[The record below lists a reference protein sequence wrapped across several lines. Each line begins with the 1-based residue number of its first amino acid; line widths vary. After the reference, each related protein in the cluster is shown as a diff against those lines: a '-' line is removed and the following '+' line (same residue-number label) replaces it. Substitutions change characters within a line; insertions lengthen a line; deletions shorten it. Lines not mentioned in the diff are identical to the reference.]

1 MKYSPPK
8 IILILA
14 TALAANLAAF
24 GADDAKAGADNSK
37 KNERD
42 RSGDTKTSGDQSNK
56 TEDIKVTQ
64 AIRQAIVKDQ
74 SLSMTAKNVKIIT
87 AGGNVT
93 LRGPVNSAEEKMKI
107 EQFAKSA
114 AGAAKVDNQLEV
126 KQPDKK

>member
-1 MKYSPPK
+1 MKTLLIP
-8 IILILA
+8 ILA
-14 TALAANLAAF
+14 IGVCLNAYA
-24 GADDAKAGADNSK
+24 ADDKATDADNSR

-42 RSGDTKTSGDQSNK
+42 RSGKTVTPGDQSN
-56 TEDIKVTQ
+56 TPEDLKITQ
-64 AIRQAIVKDQ
+64 AIRQAVIKDG
-74 SLSMTAKNVKIIT
+74 SLTMTAKNVKIIT

-107 EQFAKSA
+107 EQLAKSA